1 MMTNKSSFRKPM
13 KMNISVICSQVFSL
27 CFAALFLI
35 STSVIDYAKADRHQ
49 EAELEK
55 QVKQQAET
63 EKAQK
68 AITSL
73 TELIQNQITQKA
85 LIKKLKSELRSARED
100 VSKKEIEET
109 LKQEIKKEETI
120 EEQISTLTS
129 GVSEQTYKTQQTK
142 KFNLQDE
149 LQGLAEPFV
158 KMIKSSTENAR
169 QIDELKQTIS
179 EAKRRQT
186 IAKRAITRIEKLQTT
201 LQKTKPQNSRNTKT
215 HLKEELKLWSK
226 RNKDARTLENTSLQQ
241 LRLKE
246 EAASSDNLENYA
258 TSFIRTRGVNLLFAI
273 LTFVGTFMLLRAVS
287 KIASIFFHKRGI
299 KHSFYTRLT
308 RLIFEA
314 LTIVVS
320 TLTMM
325 FVLNYLN
332 DWILLGVA
340 GLFTIAL
347 AWIGL
352 NMLPVII
359 EQSILL
365 LNLGAVQEGERLM
378 IDGVP
383 WFVKRLDHY
392 TVLENPDLDGGHF
405 SVPIRELVGRHSRPP
420 ADDEAWFPTKKD
432 DWVQLENETIAKV
445 IIQTPELVQLIE
457 LGGARITFKTT
468 DFLDAKL
475 RNLSTGFRIKLE
487 FGISY
492 KHQKQATTEIPT
504 QLRTYIEAGISKYIG
519 KENIRNVEVEVL
531 RAGPSSIDYE
541 IEADFKGNVAPKYE
555 DLEAELSKLMIEA
568 CNTYDL
574 EIPFPQLVIHQPANT

>member
-1 MMTNKSSFRKPM
+1 MMKS
-13 KMNISVICSQVFSL
+13 NIQTFLRALFS
-27 CFAALFLI
+27 LFLI
-35 STSVIDYAKADRHQ
+35 VFTSFYLPSVQTAKADSHQ
-49 EAELEK
+49 EAEQQK
-55 QVKQQAET
+55 QAKLQAEK
-63 EKAQK
+63 EKAEK
-68 AITSL
+68 ALSSL
-73 TELIQNQITQKA
+73 TQLLKDQITQKA
-85 LIKKLKSELRSARED
+85 LIKKLKSDLRSAKED
-100 VSKKEIEET
+100 VSKKEIEEA
-109 LKQEIKKEETI
+109 LKAEIKKHETTTQ
-120 EEQISTLTS
+120 QISTLTS
-129 GVSEQTYKTQQTK
+129 GVSEQTYSKQETQ

-169 QIDELKQTIS
+169 QIDELKQTIA
-179 EAKRRQT
+179 EAKRKQT
-186 IAKRAITRIEKLQTT
+186 FAKRAIERIEN
-201 LQKTKPQNSRNTKT
+201 LQKTLKETSPQNSKSTKSHLRN
-215 HLKEELKLWSK
+215 ELKLWSK
-226 RNKDARTLENTSLQQ
+226 RNKDALTLETTSKQQ

-246 EAASSDNLENYA
+246 EAASAENLENYA
-258 TSFIRTRGVNLLFAI
+258 TDFIRTRGVNLLIAI
-273 LTFVGTFMLLRAVS
+273 LTFVGTFMVLRGLS
-287 KIASIFFHKRGI
+287 KIASIIFHKRNM

-308 RLIFEA
+308 RLLFEL
-314 LTIVVS
+314 LTIVIS

-340 GLFTIAL
+340 ALFTIAL

-359 EQSILL
+359 EQAVLL

-420 ADDEAWFPTKKD
+420 ANDEAWFPTKKD
-432 DWVQLENETIAKV
+432 DWVQLENDTIAKV

-492 KHQKQATTEIPT
+492 KHQKEATTEIPT
-504 QLRTYIEAGISKYIG
+504 KLRTHIESGISKYIG
-519 KENIRNVEVEVL
+519 KDNIRNVEVEVL
-531 RAGPSSIDYE
+531 GAGPSSIDYE

-555 DLEAELSKLMIEA
+555 DLEAELTKLMIEA
-568 CNTYDL
+568 CNTHEL
-574 EIPFPQLVIHQPANT
+574 EIPFPQLVIHETKTA

>member
-1 MMTNKSSFRKPM
+1 
-13 KMNISVICSQVFSL
+13 
-27 CFAALFLI
+27 
-35 STSVIDYAKADRHQ
+35 
-49 EAELEK
+49 
-55 QVKQQAET
+55 
-63 EKAQK
+63 
-68 AITSL
+68 
-73 TELIQNQITQKA
+73 
-85 LIKKLKSELRSARED
+85 
-100 VSKKEIEET
+100 
-109 LKQEIKKEETI
+109 
-120 EEQISTLTS
+120 
-129 GVSEQTYKTQQTK
+129 
-142 KFNLQDE
+142 
-149 LQGLAEPFV
+149 
-158 KMIKSSTENAR
+158 
-169 QIDELKQTIS
+169 
-179 EAKRRQT
+179 
-186 IAKRAITRIEKLQTT
+186 
-201 LQKTKPQNSRNTKT
+201 
-215 HLKEELKLWSK
+215 
-226 RNKDARTLENTSLQQ
+226 
-241 LRLKE
+241 
-246 EAASSDNLENYA
+246 
-258 TSFIRTRGVNLLFAI
+258 
-273 LTFVGTFMLLRAVS
+273 
-287 KIASIFFHKRGI
+287 
-299 KHSFYTRLT
+299 
-308 RLIFEA
+308 
-314 LTIVVS
+314 
-320 TLTMM
+320 MM

-468 DFLDAKL
+468 DFLDAQL

-492 KHQKQATTEIPT
+492 KHQKEATTEIPT
-504 QLRTYIEAGISKYIG
+504 QLRNYIEAGISKYIG

-574 EIPFPQLVIHQPANT
+574 EIPFPQLVIHQPTNP